1 MQSEQ
6 RAGPLTLSKYSRDYY
21 GGGLML
27 LVGAGAIFKGLDYQ
41 VGSLTHMGPGYFP
54 VAVGSVLAA
63 MGALIALGAR
73 RQTAGTV
80 KPGRPPE
87 WRGWLCIALANL
99 AFVLLG
105 HYGGLVPATFAVVFI
120 AALGDRQNSLK
131 SALLLALAMVAV
143 SVIVFS
149 WALQL
154 QLPLFRWG

>member
-1 MQSEQ
+1 MQSEH
-6 RAGPLTLSKYSRDYY
+6 RAGLLALSRYSRDYY

-73 RQTAGTV
+73 RQTPAV
-80 KPGRPPE
+80 ARPGHPPE
-87 WRGWLCIALANL
+87 WRGWICIILASI
-99 AFVLLG
+99 AFVVLG
-105 HYGGLVPATFAVVFI
+105 HYGGLLPATFGVVFI

-131 SALLLALAMVAV
+131 SALLLSIAMVAV
-143 SVIVFS
+143 SAIVFS

>member
-1 MQSEQ
+1 MHSEQ
-6 RAGPLTLSKYSRDYY
+6 RGGLLAMNKYSRDYY

-27 LVGAGAIFKGLDYQ
+27 LLGAGVIYKGLGYD

-54 VAVGSVLAA
+54 VAVGSVLAV

-73 RQTAGTV
+73 KQAATARTER
-80 KPGRPPE
+80 RPPE
-87 WRGWLCIALANL
+87 WRGWVCICLANM
-99 AFVLLG
+99 AFVALG

-120 AALGDRQNSLK
+120 SALGDRQNSLW
-131 SALLLALAMVAV
+131 SAFLLALAMVAV

-154 QLPLFRWG
+154 QLPLFSWG